1 MTRPNALGARKQ
13 LSYASKTFAVI
24 RKDALEEF
32 RARYAVNST
41 LLFCVTCM
49 MVVSFSLGGSVSD
62 PRLQSAL
69 LWVILFFSS
78 MMGLP
83 RAFIKEEDRG
93 TMNTLRL
100 VCEPSHVYLG
110 KTITNLIL
118 LAAVMVIVTPLYI
131 IFLNV
136 TLRHAGFFALT
147 MFFSAVGLTAV
158 STLLSAVVAQARAR
172 GTLFPVLV
180 FPVLMPVFLIAV
192 DATGRALSAPSP
204 WDHANLLVFLVCY
217 AVATL
222 VGGTFLFE
230 YVFSE

>member
-1 MTRPNALGARKQ
+1 M
-13 LSYASKTFAVI
+13 
-24 RKDALEEF
+24 

-41 LLFCVTCM
+41 LLFCVTCL

-83 RAFIKEEDRG
+83 RVFIKEEDRG

-100 VCEPSHVYLG
+100 VCEPGQVFIG
-110 KTITNLIL
+110 KTLVNLFL
-118 LAAVMVIVTPLYI
+118 LTAVMAIVAPLYI
-131 IFLNV
+131 ILLNV
-136 TLRHAGFFALT
+136 TLRHVGFFILT
-147 MFFSAVGLTAV
+147 ITLASLGLTVV

-172 GTLFPVLV
+172 GTLFPALV

-192 DATGRALSAPSP
+192 EATGRAFEAPSP
-204 WDHANLLVFLVCY
+204 WDHANLLVFLTCY
-217 AVATL
+217 AVAAL

>member
-1 MTRPNALGARKQ
+1 
-13 LSYASKTFAVI
+13 LSYAGKIFAVVK
-24 RKDALEEF
+24 KDALEEY

-83 RAFIKEEDRG
+83 RVFIKEEDRG

-100 VCEPSHVYLG
+100 VCEPSQVFIG
-110 KTITNLIL
+110 KTIVNLIL
-118 LAAVMVIVTPLYI
+118 LTAVMVIVTPLYI

-136 TLRHAGFFALT
+136 TLRHAGYFALT
-147 MFFSAVGLTAV
+147 VFTSAVGLTAV
-158 STLLSAVVAQARAR
+158 STLLSAIVAQARAR

-180 FPVLMPVFLIAV
+180 FPVLMPVFLVAV
-192 DATGRALSAPSP
+192 EATGRSLTTPSP
-204 WDHANLLVFLVCY
+204 WEHANLLVFLVCY
-217 AVATL
+217 AVAAL
-222 VGGTFLFE
+222 VGGTLLFE